1 LGLNKASRLQP
12 CPPAVYYEHSWPD
25 KIHHLDIKKLG
36 RIEVVGQ
43 RAHHLGSFQ
52 NQELGRLGEYLHA
65 CVTTTAA

>member
-1 LGLNKASRLQP
+1 MLLNFNF
-12 CPPAVYYEHSWPD
+12 
-25 KIHHLDIKKLG
+25 
-36 RIEVVGQ
+36 EVVGQ